1 MSENPAYELFEE
13 LGAGEHTVVYRGYD
27 VDLGRDIAIKQLDE
41 RSRGDDRRAEQFLKE
56 AGFLAQFEH
65 ENILRIYSVDRE
77 RGWIVMELMQ
87 GTLASQIAK
96 SPMPADTVR
105 SVMRQILSA
114 LEFLHDKNKVH
125 GAVRPSNILIND
137 RGIAKL
143 SDFEATDSSAEL
155 RAPTGSKKHLAPEL
169 IRPEFGDFGPT
180 VDLYCLGFTALEL
193 LTGPRFES
201 LFPGTG
207 KGAIDADVAWLRWHS
222 SDEPLESVSKLC
234 PHVPT
239 DLANVIDRLLSK
251 NASDRPQSAAETL
264 DMLSEQA
271 FIPVVVPE
279 GNATGASA
287 SPQGVAGPATPKPQ
301 QPAMVPVGGGAAAR
315 SGNPKS
321 SRTSSAAVADD
332 RSAKDKLNDFL
343 GKPYVLW
350 PLCAAMLI
358 GAVFIGLRLRAD
370 KSTGGGDETPIV
382 ASVDVQFQI
391 APDADG
397 AKLLIDGVERT
408 LVDQSLELNAGEYE
422 VRVTKPGF
430 ADYSQSLTVAD
441 EDLAL
446 KIAMQELPATEP
458 SVAKVRMLIQP
469 NADDAVISVD
479 GQIRSLGSDDSLVL
493 MPGVHTVTVEKYG
506 FETFSSKLAF
516 NEGEHDLSVSLKAI
530 PETVELARLR
540 FSVVPGGAGTQ
551 ILIDGVA
558 AASEPSGDYV
568 VEPGVHRFDVSK
580 QGYTTYSQTVMVEPG
595 ESEYTI
601 ELVKEPELTPDV
613 VKVQLTIS
621 PPPEQWQAGS
631 AGEDAVQPEPKLSER
646 AMFVEVEAVKDADFQ
661 VVAERPGY
669 RPIKRSIKW
678 ESLVAARFRLNLS
691 LDQIDDLKNQDTTDD
706 TSEGDV
712 ADVTPEFVDPFATML
727 INAENDAGLREEKVR
742 ALAEEFTGE
751 AELVIDSGG
760 FLEMI
765 SDVSFS
771 PDGRLIAATGAKEV
785 RIWNVSTGELVATL
799 RGDRSRTPYGNVY
812 AAEFSPDGKTL
823 LVGINDYRQ
832 HGSIREYST
841 DDFSEIKRLVP
852 GHTAPCR
859 KLAFNGSGQRRISVD
874 SDGNL
879 LVSDTSSDK
888 VITTIQASNADS
900 PIFDVACFP
909 SASEDI
915 VFAMDFNGPR
925 VFSPEGRVLGPQ
937 DPMPDRML
945 GWFMDV
951 LGRKVQYPFGATT
964 DPRVLD
970 FELDRGRWAAA
981 GVSKVEG
988 RNRFWAAIFPARGS
1002 QESTSALPASQV
1014 YAGHR
1019 WSITAVELGPRG
1031 ELAASG
1037 DRFGEVHVW
1046 NQKTGERIHLFKGQ
1060 GRPIYEVAFDANS
1073 NRIAFGTRPFTP
1085 DVWARNN
1092 YGAVTQILDLRQR
1105 AILPI
1110 KAADNV
1116 ALINERPQL
1125 GNLSVDVSRDA
1136 EEAAYRVNLKQNG
1149 QTISNY
1155 RISSARNPT
1164 VYTLVGAPRLGVERP
1179 VVFGDNDGLLALW
1192 DSSSDQLRRAFV
1204 GHDALVSGVSF
1215 SKNGKLMVSSSSDR
1229 TIRIWSLENYRPT
1242 GIFDFKYE
1250 NTSVIKV
1257 VPGSSSEQA
1266 GVRVGDEIISMDG
1279 LTVTEIYNQMLQKKF
1294 AYRPGDVVE
1303 MKMKRDG
1310 REYSYKMTMAT
1321 GYDFEEPTLNF
1332 FVGDDGQWI
1341 IWSPLGYYDAS
1352 PGADRLIGWHVN
1364 RGPDKSARF
1373 YEVQQFREQL
1383 YRPDVIDMIL
1393 DGNDVQTALKLANE
1407 ARPTE
1412 DVEHDF
1418 RRPEEIAEYH
1428 PPEVRLLHDGELE
1441 TTEQQ
1446 FAFAA
1451 EVSSANGLAVR
1462 DATLLHNGNVVQ
1474 VFRPEDLSGE
1484 RLAVT
1489 AEVQLKP
1496 GRNRLEVVAS
1506 NGKATSSATGITV
1519 TLKRTPTRTPKP
1531 DVGDVYVLAVGVS
1544 EYLNREGGLL
1554 NIASADADA
1563 RQFVSQLKRHA
1574 NGRLYGDVNERLLD
1588 GKSATRTNVLDGFQ
1602 WLVDNVK
1609 TGDTVMIFFSGHA
1622 FVDTQENFYLATRDA
1637 DISRARATAVSW
1649 RQLIDMLHEDLPACR
1664 RLLFLDARPTEG
1676 GLKPGMRNP
1685 LLDLA
1690 APELGMTFFA
1700 SNTLQQAIAP
1710 EMGSRQG
1717 TFVRAITT
1725 TLGDRRSDLVPNPR
1739 DQLLNSLEL
1748 GTGIRKRVQEASA
1761 GRQMPT
1767 YFATAARRADNLFEL
1782 FSDATVDQA
1791 Q

>member
-41 RSRGDDRRAEQFLKE
+41 RSRGDVRRAEQFLKE

-87 GTLASQIAK
+87 GTLASQIAN
-96 SPMPADTVR
+96 SPLPPDTVR
-105 SVMRQILSA
+105 SVMRQILTA
-114 LEFLHDKNKVH
+114 LEFLHDKHKVH
-125 GAVRPSNILIND
+125 GAVRPSNILVND

-143 SDFEATDSSAEL
+143 SDFEATDSNAEL

-169 IRPEFGDFGPT
+169 IRPEFGEFGPT

-222 SDEPLESVSKLC
+222 SDEPLESVSTLC
-234 PHVPT
+234 PQVPT

-251 NASDRPQSAAETL
+251 NTSDRPQSAAETL
-264 DMLSEQA
+264 EMLSEQA
-271 FIPVVVPE
+271 FIPVVVPA
-279 GNATGASA
+279 GNASSGN
-287 SPQGVAGPATPKPQ
+287 SPSQGVAGKRTSGTPRPV
-301 QPAMVPVGGGAAAR
+301 MVPASSGAGA
-315 SGNPKS
+315 
-321 SRTSSAAVADD
+321 SSAKPKTAKGSTVGVDD
-332 RSAKDKLNDFL
+332 RSTKDRLNDFL

-370 KSTGGGDETPIV
+370 KSADGGDPTPIV
-382 ASVDVQFQI
+382 SRAEVRFEI
-391 APDADG
+391 APDADD
-397 AKLLIDGVERT
+397 ATLFIDGAEQK
-408 LVDQSLELNAGEYE
+408 LVDQRLALGAGEYQ

-430 ADYSQSLTVAD
+430 ADYSQTLSVAE
-441 EDLAL
+441 EDIAL
-446 KIAMQELPATEP
+446 KIAMQSLPSAEP
-458 SVAKVRMLIQP
+458 NVTKVRLLIQP
-469 NADDAVISVD
+469 NADDVKILVD
-479 GQIRSLGSDDSLVL
+479 GQIRSLGNDGSLVL
-493 MPGVHTVTVEKYG
+493 MPGLHTFVVEKNG
-506 FETFSSKLAF
+506 FETFSSQMAF
-516 NEGEHDLSVSLKAI
+516 EAGEYDLSVSLTAI
-530 PETVELARLR
+530 PATQELARLR
-540 FSVVPGGAGTQ
+540 LNIEPGAEGAQ

-558 AASEPSGDYV
+558 AAPDRSGRYV
-568 VEPGVHRFDVSK
+568 VEPGLHRLDVAK
-580 QGYTTYSQTVMVEPG
+580 QGYSTYSQTVDVGPG
-595 ESEYTI
+595 EHHFNI
-601 ELVKEPELTPDV
+601 ELVKEPALTPEV

-631 AGEDAVQPEPKLSER
+631 AGDDSIRPEPKVSDR
-646 AMFVEVEAVKDADFQ
+646 AMFVEVQAVRDADFQ
-661 VVAERPGY
+661 VIAEKSGY
-669 RPIKRSIKW
+669 RPVKRSIKW

-691 LDQIDDLKNQDTTDD
+691 LEQIDDLNEQDGTGD
-706 TSEGDV
+706 TADSNALVKDV
-712 ADVTPEFVDPFATML
+712 DSTLVDPFATML
-727 INAENDAGLREEKVR
+727 INAENDASDRQQKVR
-742 ALAEEFTGE
+742 DLANEFTGE

-771 PDGRLIAATGAKEV
+771 PNGQLIAAAGAKEV
-785 RIWNVSTGELVATL
+785 RIWNVTTGELVATL

-812 AAEFSPDGKTL
+812 AVEFSPDGKTL
-823 LVGINDYRQ
+823 LVGINDYQQ
-832 HGSIREYST
+832 HGSIREYAT

-859 KLAFNGSGQRRISVD
+859 KLAFNGTGGRRISVD

-879 LVSDTSSDK
+879 LVSDTATDE
-888 VITTIQASNADS
+888 VLATIRASNPDR
-900 PIFDVACFP
+900 PLFDVACFP
-909 SASEDI
+909 AASEDFI
-915 VFAMDFNGPR
+915 FAMDFDGPR
-925 VFSPEGRVLGPQ
+925 IFSPDGRVLGPQ

-970 FELDRGRWAAA
+970 LEFDQGRWAAA
-981 GVSKVEG
+981 GVGKIEG
-988 RNRFWAAIFPARGS
+988 RNQFWAAIYPARGA
-1002 QESTSALPASQV
+1002 QQSTSALAAAQV

-1046 NQKTGERIHLFKGQ
+1046 NQKTGERLHLFKGQ

-1110 KAADNV
+1110 NAADDV
-1116 ALINERPQL
+1116 ELVNERPQL
-1125 GNLSVDVSRDA
+1125 GSLSVDVSRDA
-1136 EEAAYRVNLKQNG
+1136 DEAAYRVNLKQNG
-1149 QTISNY
+1149 QVVSNY

-1164 VYTLVGAPRLGVERP
+1164 VYSLIGAPRLGVQQP

-1192 DSSSDQLRRAFV
+1192 DTSGDQLRRAFV

-1229 TIRIWSLENYRPT
+1229 TIRIWSLEDYRPT
-1242 GIFDFKYE
+1242 GIFDFKFE

-1266 GVRVGDEIISMDG
+1266 GVRVGDEILSMDG
-1279 LTVTEIYNQMLQKKF
+1279 LTVTEIYNRMLQKTF

-1310 REYSYKMTMAT
+1310 REYSYNMTMAT

-1383 YRPDVIDMIL
+1383 YRPDVIDLIL
-1393 DGNDVQTALKLANE
+1393 EGNDVPDAVKLANE

-1412 DVEHDF
+1412 DEEHDF

-1428 PPEVRLLHDGELE
+1428 PPEVRLLHDGNELE
-1441 TTEQQ
+1441 TSEEK

-1451 EVSSANGLAVR
+1451 EVASANGLAIR
-1462 DATLLHNGNVVQ
+1462 DATLLHNGNVVH
-1474 VFRPEDLSGE
+1474 VFRPEDVSGD
-1484 RLAVT
+1484 RL
-1489 AEVQLKP
+1489 EVAMEVPLKP

-1506 NGKATSSATGITV
+1506 NGKATSAATGIMV
-1519 TLKRTPTRTPKP
+1519 TLKRTPKP
-1531 DVGDVYVLAVGVS
+1531 GVGSVYVLSIGVS
-1544 EYLNREGGLL
+1544 EYLNRQGGLRD
-1554 NIASADADA
+1554 IAPADADA
-1563 RQFVSQLKRHA
+1563 RQFVAQLKRHA
-1574 NGRLYGDVNERLLD
+1574 NGRLYGDVNERLLA
-1588 GKSATRTNVLDGFQ
+1588 GKAATRTNVLDGFQ

-1710 EMGSRQG
+1710 DMGSRQG
-1717 TFVRAITT
+1717 AFIRAIAS
-1725 TLGDRRSDLVPNPR
+1725 TLTDQQADLVPDPR

-1748 GTGIRKRVQEASA
+1748 GSGIRKRVQEASA

-1767 YFATAARRADNLFEL
+1767 YFATAARRADNLFEV
-1782 FSDATVDQA
+1782 FSDATVNQG